1 MAGIAGVGTLRLVA
15 YAPIV
20 GEVVAGE
27 KARGVDKP
35 DSEEFAV
42 VAYVSGL
49 SAAGF
54 VACFLKRGVNS
65 SAEDSELTLFSL
77 LLSNNS
83 ISPFIDDFG
92 FAFDFDSILLLD
104 CDLFFPFFLISWLQP
119 TTWGSSTG
127 NAGTELSFFNNSVL
141 FLLKTLS
148 KSITS

>member
-42 VAYVSGL
+42 VVYLSGL

-65 SAEDSELTLFSL
+65 SAEDSELTLLSL
-77 LLSNNS
+77 LSSNNS
-83 ISPFIDDFG
+83 ISSFMYDFG
-92 FAFDFDSILLLD
+92 FAFSFDSILLLD
-104 CDLFFPFFLISWLQP
+104 FDDLLFPLLIRWS
-119 TTWGSSTG
+119 
-127 NAGTELSFFNNSVL
+127 
-141 FLLKTLS
+141 
-148 KSITS
+148 